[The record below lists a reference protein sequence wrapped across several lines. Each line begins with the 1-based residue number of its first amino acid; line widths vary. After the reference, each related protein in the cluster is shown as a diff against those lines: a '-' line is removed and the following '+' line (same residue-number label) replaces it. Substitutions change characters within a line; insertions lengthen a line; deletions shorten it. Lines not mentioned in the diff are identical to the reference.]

1 MAVFIN
7 CFVRKD
13 KSIKLGNTTV
23 RLEVIT
29 MDFLKLYSKWK
40 FSLSRVHVYLL
51 SFYPL
56 CIFIIMVR
64 FTSPPVYQNGKYFL
78 KENQGL
84 PEKIS

>member
-40 FSLSRVHVYLL
+40 FHCHGFMFISLASILFAF
-51 SFYPL
+51 S
-56 CIFIIMVR
+56 
-64 FTSPPVYQNGKYFL
+64 
-78 KENQGL
+78 
-84 PEKIS
+84 